1 MKNLKDKATC
11 PAPMT
16 FETNGT
22 QKLRQPF
29 IDWVNRIDT
38 EIFFSCS
45 PKLFT
50 VTVKREKK
58 QSNRNSCRI

>member
-1 MKNLKDKATC
+1 MI
-11 PAPMT
+11 
-16 FETNGT
+16 GS
-22 QKLRQPF
+22 
-29 IDWVNRIDT
+29 NRIDT

-58 QSNRNSCRI
+58 QSLEIVAEYRKLSDKGQLKFVVGPMIENGMKWKK